1 MPTPPIL
8 DPFAIVS
15 QDAKGEGVGSRP
27 HDGPRPPSVRSSHP
41 VSIEMPDSLIEEL
54 PRDVSRLASLVLH
67 SARKQPRPRKLR
79 RCRQTGGSTAMRDM
93 TYLGEPQCA
102 AGDSSLVP
110 GGWADQPCL
119 DGCSSRSNNNLQ
131 VDQSLFTFKSINLS
145 LFNSVR
151 RLSVF
156 FWALA

>member
-1 MPTPPIL
+1 ML
-8 DPFAIVS
+8 D
-15 QDAKGEGVGSRP
+15 G
-27 HDGPRPPSVRSSHP
+27 
-41 VSIEMPDSLIEEL
+41 LIDEL
-54 PRDVSRLASLVLH
+54 SKDEFSLASLALH
-67 SARKQPRPRKLR
+67 SAGKQPRPRKLR

-151 RLSVF
+151 RLLGF